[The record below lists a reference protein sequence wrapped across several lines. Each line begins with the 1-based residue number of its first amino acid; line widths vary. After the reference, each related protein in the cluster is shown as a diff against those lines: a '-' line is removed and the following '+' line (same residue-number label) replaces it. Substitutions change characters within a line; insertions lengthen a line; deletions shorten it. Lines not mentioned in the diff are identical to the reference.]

1 MIHRRL
7 LSNLLRNTQTNQF
20 SSSSETVE
28 KTKGKD
34 LGQKLVQ
41 TLLISITGGVALSAL
56 DDLAIYQGS
65 DKNQAIKDAIGEPL
79 VKGPWYAASLA
90 LAHRRNSVSCS
101 FPVSGPKGTGM
112 FKLKAVRND
121 ERWIPYLKPRN
132 WDLLIMDARMH
143 VPGNEEKNQ
152 TFRISLMDMTAPST
166 CTDCVVSNLRNQ
178 RNQKRVKHS
187 GCLATPKKVTFLFN

>member
-1 MIHRRL
+1 MIRRRL

-34 LGQKLVQ
+34 LGRKLVQ

-56 DDLAIYQGS
+56 DDLAIYQGCS
-65 DKNQAIKDAIGEPL
+65 RLAMEKADKNQAIKDAIGEPL
-79 VKGPWYAASLA
+79 VKGPWYEASLA

-112 FKLKAVRND
+112 FKLKAVRKD
-121 ERWIPYLKPRN
+121 ERWIPFLKPRN
-132 WDLLIMDARMH
+132 WDILIMDARMH

-152 TFRISLMDMTAPST
+152 TFRISLMDMTAPSA
-166 CTDCVVSNLRNQ
+166 CTDCVVSKPQ
-178 RNQKRVKHS
+178 EPTKPEK
-187 GCLATPKKVTFLFN
+187 GET

>member
-1 MIHRRL
+1 MLQGPAFIGCRLFRRL
-7 LSNLLRNTQTNQF
+7 MEKTD
-20 SSSSETVE
+20 SSETVE

-56 DDLAIYQGS
+56 DDLAIYQGCS
-65 DKNQAIKDAIGEPL
+65 RLAMEKADKNQAIKDAIGEPL

-166 CTDCVVSNLRNQ
+166 CTDCVVSKPQ
-178 RNQKRVKHS
+178 EPTKPEK
-187 GCLATPKKVTFLFN
+187 GET